1 MMADKLLN
9 ERQDVPIWNAVEAGN
24 FKQALKLVDKRLA
37 KKRTPHLEAFKIYI
51 KSRSSIQSERDSI
64 LPHLE
69 DLVAKKVVITDQE
82 DIDLYD
88 DALVNAIPD
97 PGSIWARTI
106 GELRWQSVKAYP
118 KQEDSG
124 LKSFKACLSERDWE
138 HAQQIAS
145 SLEKTFPGKHQYVFW
160 NISSLFLRST
170 SSDLPIEKRT
180 LWGRLAFGQISKLAT
195 ATIQADKSKPLPT
208 RAIHTPQELLLL
220 QRITAAHGKLEDR
233 LNYLNEPSLGPESI
247 VAKGDWELWR
257 NKLELMETS
266 EHWQELFETT
276 SGLLKRSRT
285 KDERGQI
292 IEARMADW
300 AVWQAYLHSALSL
313 QTPSS
318 ALDTVSTEI
327 ASHQDPNS
335 GIDKTWRRNASLAW
349 LEFTFK
355 SSSTPF
361 ATESSGSD
369 VEMYPRVAAIVKY
382 LQEFGDATTAFSDLR
397 PYVELSQS
405 EERKK
410 LLDILRNGIQFGKK
424 ATKDDLDS
432 QFTALSVTKN
442 EFDNANDMTRCVN
455 LHKLTHLIVSS
466 ISEHERRSSP
476 LHKTS
481 ERSFTCTYCSNSCG
495 VYCEVCLEQLSKD
508 SIAAYTS
515 AMNDNGKISKSLL
528 PTDRHPADDFC
539 TLAAMCLIKLALSD
553 SSDVDGSL
561 KSKRI
566 AYALQAAV
574 CLEYG
579 WSQSKSNSDFSLI
592 LVRIYSSLGC
602 GQQAMKAY
610 LHLSLKQIQLDTLGY
625 SILDRISSLHPHP
638 FPSAPDGSSEN
649 LKPVDHLKKQ
659 RKMYGNCRHQ
669 VSNNT
674 WKAFEYGSYNT
685 IFQFQ
690 EFSGII
696 TNTLSAVSSA
706 VETTKISRLLK
717 QTAPSD
723 VFSILP
729 KNPEMLD
736 KFSDS
741 NDYTSFPDYEST
753 LGTGLEKSTRFAPGP
768 SSNRSRADLLVEK
781 LISMINSDATSTPI
795 NFTSF
800 REDILQISTEL
811 QKQAELIKT
820 SPAEPFLTRSEASA
834 LEAYSNLAS
843 IIAKACDPTA
853 SSAADF
859 QTSLEITNK
868 YLCAKLEQHLSFIKE
883 DKNVTP
889 ALWNTLHTLYTAYDL
904 ASVVISAT
912 KLLALKDVKAHKLQV
927 EQNKTLAE
935 SAKSVME
942 AVAEK
947 SKEIKNG
954 LDESGWIDRVLES
967 MEVGDSVEQLRSL
980 AGENFMEEWAGGM
993 VEAWRDSV
1001 TGLGLLK
1008 I

>member
-9 ERQDVPIWNAVEAGN
+9 DRQDVPIWNAVEAGN

-51 KSRSSIQSERDSI
+51 RSRSSTQSERDVV

-88 DALVNAIPD
+88 DALVNAVPEA
-97 PGSIWARTI
+97 GSIWARTI

-160 NISSLFLRST
+160 NISSLFLRSI

-180 LWGRLAFGQISKLAT
+180 LWGRLAYGQISKLAT

-220 QRITAAHGKLEDR
+220 QRITAAHGKLEDQ

-257 NKLELMETS
+257 NKLELMQTS
-266 EHWQELFETT
+266 EHWQQLFDTT
-276 SGLLKRSRT
+276 GGLLKRSRT

-292 IEARMADW
+292 VEARMADW

-313 QTPSS
+313 QTPSAIDS
-318 ALDTVSTEI
+318 VSTEI
-327 ASHQDPNS
+327 AAHLDPTS

-369 VEMYPRVAAIVKY
+369 VEKYPRVAAIVKY

-397 PYVELSQS
+397 PYVELSQK
-405 EERKK
+405 EERNK

-424 ATKDDLDS
+424 AKKDDLDS

-442 EFDNANDMTRCVN
+442 EFENANDMTRCVN

-481 ERSFTCTYCSNSCG
+481 ERSFTCTYCSNPCG

-539 TLAAMCLIKLALSD
+539 TLAAMCLMKLALSD
-553 SSDVDGSL
+553 SSDTDGSL
-561 KSKRI
+561 KGKQI
-566 AYALQAAV
+566 AYALQAAA

-625 SILDRISSLHPHP
+625 SVLDRISSMHPHP

-674 WKAFEYGSYNT
+674 WKAFEHGSYNT

-690 EFSGII
+690 EFSEII

-717 QTAPSD
+717 QNAPSD

-729 KNPEMLD
+729 KNPEMLEI
-736 KFSDS
+736 FSDS
-741 NDYTSFPDYEST
+741 SDYTSFPDYEST

-768 SSNRSRADLLVEK
+768 SSNRSRGDLLVEK
-781 LISMINSDATSTPI
+781 LISTINSDVTSTPI
-795 NFTSF
+795 NLASF
-800 REDILQISTEL
+800 REKILQISTEL
-811 QKQAELIKT
+811 QKQEKLIRT
-820 SPAEPFLTRSEASA
+820 NSDESFLTRPEASA

-843 IIAKACDPTA
+843 IITKACDPTA

-859 QTSLEITNK
+859 QASLETSNK
-868 YLCAKLEQHLSFIKE
+868 SLCAKLEQHLSFIRE
-883 DKNVTP
+883 GQNVTP

-904 ASVVISAT
+904 ASVIISAT
-912 KLLALKDVKAHKLQV
+912 KFLAHKDVKAHKSQIDQSKL
-927 EQNKTLAE
+927 LAE
-935 SAKSVME
+935 SAKSVIE
-942 AVAEK
+942 AVVQK
-947 SKEIKNG
+947 SKEIKSG
-954 LDESGWIDRVLES
+954 MDESGWIDRVLES
-967 MEVGDSVEQLRSL
+967 MEVGDSGEQLRSL
-980 AGENFMEEWAGGM
+980 AGENFMEEWAGCM
-993 VEAWRDSV
+993 VEGWRDSV

-1008 I
+1008 V